1 MSGWIVAAGV
11 IIVAYVIGTAPAAQR
26 VSRRTGHDPTAEGS
40 RNPGATNVYR
50 LSGRVAGAS
59 VLAID
64 LGKGAAAA
72 GLGMA
77 LGGRELALA
86 AGAAAVLGHVVPVTR
101 RLRGG
106 KGVATAGGMALV
118 LWPVPS
124 VVLVLIFVIA
134 AVVVRIAAV
143 GSLVI
148 AAALPVGVA
157 ITGAPG
163 VEVGVAA
170 GVAMLVV
177 ARHHENIRRLVTGRE
192 QATLDTDTDTD
203 ADTAADTDRA
213 AGTPPSPDPT
223 RRPLE

>member
-11 IIVAYVIGTAPAAQR
+11 IIVAYGIGTVPAAQW
-26 VSRRTGHDPTAEGS
+26 VSRRTGDDPTAEGS

-50 LSGRVAGAS
+50 LSGRVPGAS

-64 LGKGAAAA
+64 LGKGAVAA
-72 GLGMA
+72 GLALA

-86 AGAAAVLGHVVPVTR
+86 AGAAAVLGHIVPVTR

-124 VVLVLIFVIA
+124 VVLVLIFVVA

-148 AAALPVGVA
+148 AAGLPVAVA
-157 ITGAPG
+157 VAGAPG

-177 ARHHENIRRLVTGRE
+177 ARHHENIRRLLAGQE
-192 QATLDTDTDTD
+192 QATLRADTDTHAD
-203 ADTAADTDRA
+203 AHTDTDRA
-213 AGTPPSPDPT
+213 AGTPPPPDPT